1 MIDRVWWLWQNNNT
15 ANLNAFSG
23 GSVQN
28 LTSYDLYP
36 NGAPPAL
43 SLESV
48 LPTDGIL
55 LNEGSTLSD
64 VWITEGDMLCYTYAS

>member
-1 MIDRVWWLWQNNNT
+1 M
-15 ANLNAFSG
+15 
-23 GSVQN
+23 QN